1 MRRTG
6 QQDEITAKDPLVGGR
21 NRIASETASAGRRAN
36 VAATRQLA
44 SQCRAGVRAGE
55 ARYPAGDWAARE
67 REAID
72 ALRVVTVF
80 LENHP
85 SDPVAQAFAEQLSS
99 EASGLRDA

>member
-1 MRRTG
+1 MRRS
-6 QQDEITAKDPLVGGR
+6 DEQGKVMGKDPLVGSG
-21 NRIASETASAGRRAN
+21 NPVASGSGSLDRRAH

-44 SQCRAGVRAGE
+44 SRCRASVRAGE

-85 SDPVAQAFAEQLSS
+85 SNPVAQAFAEQLSS
-99 EASGLRDA
+99 EGLGLRDA

>member
-1 MRRTG
+1 MRRS
-6 QQDEITAKDPLVGGR
+6 DEQGRVTSKEPLVGGGNPVASGSGAPDLR
-21 NRIASETASAGRRAN
+21 ARI
-36 VAATRQLA
+36 AATRQLA
-44 SQCRAGVRAGE
+44 SRCRAGVRAGE

-99 EASGLRDA
+99 EAPGLRYA